1 MAKQLKT
8 ANMITITEALQEI
21 KTVGNRLKKKRV
33 AIGTYLARD
42 KRVIDPLAS
51 DGGSEKYIT
60 QERQSITD
68 LETRIINIRTA
79 IQNSNLSSSLTVGDK
94 TRKVA
99 EWLVWRREVA
109 EDSRA
114 FLVSLTNGI
123 NNLRNELQKKGGR
136 LVGAAVAINEG
147 NNANDPP
154 QMIVNVNEKELLNEQ
169 ENMEQV
175 LGELDGKLSLFNATT
190 TIEL

>member
-8 ANMITITEALQEI
+8 ANTITITEALQEI

-147 NNANDPP
+147 NSANDPP